1 MKRQMHAQKK
11 DNQKVL
17 KQPTP
22 PTARNR
28 PPLAQHV
35 YVSATL
41 TDDVKTIANTYMTQR
56 EVHHAPSPV
65 VRRSNPCT
73 TPSVLIQTRL

>member
-1 MKRQMHAQKK
+1 MISLTGRIRRMNRQMHAQKK

-41 TDDVKTIANTYMTQR
+41 TDDVKTLASTYMTQR
-56 EVHHAPSPV
+56 EVRHAPS
-65 VRRSNPCT
+65 S
-73 TPSVLIQTRL
+73 PSC